1 TLREVFMV
9 NQLSYQ
15 HQVEYCTRSA
25 DYTVDGRYVIE
36 VGGKAKDGKQI
47 AKEQKAFI
55 AADNIDYPV
64 GNKIPLWLFG
74 FLY

>member
-1 TLREVFMV
+1 MQIL
-9 NQLSYQ
+9 Q
-15 HQVEYCTRSA
+15 
-25 DYTVDGRYVIE
+25 IE
-36 VGGKAKDGKQI
+36 VGGKAKDGKKI